1 MKSLILIFL
10 LIISCKENKAENAYK
25 KTSPVSYKENLKINT
40 KGPSSKKDAFSRWKG
55 NYYTNFT
62 ITRSS
67 EDYELSYDIKIV
79 RQDRVLISEKIN
91 GENNNLS
98 GLFIKSVSENQL
110 VIKSTIDDTLEY
122 IISEIDGK
130 YYIRGFT
137 IYMLN
142 PPNDRYPLTKSE
154 L

>member
-1 MKSLILIFL
+1 
-10 LIISCKENKAENAYK
+10 
-25 KTSPVSYKENLKINT
+25 
-40 KGPSSKKDAFSRWKG
+40 
-55 NYYTNFT
+55 
-62 ITRSS
+62 
-67 EDYELSYDIKIV
+67 V
-79 RQDRVLISEKIN
+79 RQDKVLISEKIN